1 MPPVNA
7 VVEWDAEK
15 KKGTVAKI
23 VVPAGSGAT
32 VIMWT
37 CGANVASFKIKGLNA
52 SEFSPSES
60 GDNVTTFTTTD
71 ANNEAKTYHYTVHA
85 THTNGQTSTH
95 DPKIENG
102 G

>member
-1 MPPVNA
+1 MPPIAA
-7 VVEWDAEK
+7 VVVWDAK
-15 KKGTVAKI
+15 HHKGTVADI
-23 VVPAGSGAT
+23 VVPAGNGAT
-32 VIMWT
+32 VIAWT
-37 CGANVASFKIKGLNA
+37 CGANVASFEIKDLNA

-71 ANNEAKTYHYTVHA
+71 RNDKAKTYHYTVHA